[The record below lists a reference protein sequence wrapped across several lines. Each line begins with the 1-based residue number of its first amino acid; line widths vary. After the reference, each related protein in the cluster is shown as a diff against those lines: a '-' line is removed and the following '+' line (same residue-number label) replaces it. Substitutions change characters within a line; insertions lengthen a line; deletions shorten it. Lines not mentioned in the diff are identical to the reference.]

1 MKPGKSTKTTVVALK
16 GPKSFTD
23 KMDQWLDRLSK
34 RVEDQEVLERA
45 KVHDYLEGQKEVKET
60 LKLFEESLKY
70 HKENHEYKKK
80 MSEAVR
86 IMEAAERQLAKTTTS
101 KATGPMGKGCN
112 TILE

>member
-1 MKPGKSTKTTVVALK
+1 MKQGKPAKTTVATLK

-23 KMDQWLDRLSK
+23 KLDHWLDRLSK

-86 IMEAAERQLAKTTTS
+86 VMEAAERQLAKTTS
-101 KATGPMGKGCN
+101 KAAGPMTKGC
-112 TILE
+112 